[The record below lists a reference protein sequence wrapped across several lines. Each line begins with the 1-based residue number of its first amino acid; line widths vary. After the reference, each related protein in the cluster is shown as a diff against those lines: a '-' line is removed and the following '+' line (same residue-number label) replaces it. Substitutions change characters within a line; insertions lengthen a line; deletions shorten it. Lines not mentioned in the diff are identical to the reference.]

1 MSSIDWP
8 AILRILGAV
17 VAVWVVSR
25 LSHLPV
31 RWVLAR
37 HDRRASADPLDTAVL
52 TDLKRRETIATLLQT
67 SVRYVAVV
75 VAGLYIAAQVTT
87 GTAVTAIAGAS
98 LLVLIVGFAA
108 QRFLTDVLT
117 GAVML
122 FEGWFSVGDTI
133 TVEPWKL
140 EGVVEEV
147 ALRATTIRSPSGEQL
162 RVHNSQVLAVR
173 VIPRGVRELAVEL
186 FCTDE
191 DQGRELLDA
200 AAKIMP
206 VGPLQLIRPPHLVAA
221 DQLGDQLYR
230 LRAQAAAAA
239 GSEWVVRDFL
249 PGVIKEMAPVGLIV
263 HGPVVLEASGA
274 AENRYARS
282 LGLPR

>member
-1 MSSIDWP
+1 MTSIDWQ
-8 AILRILGAV
+8 AILRV
-17 VAVWVVSR
+17 VAAIVAVLVVSR

-37 HDRRASADPLDTAVL
+37 HDRRASTDPLDTQVL

-67 SVRYVAVV
+67 SVRYVAVLIALV
-75 VAGLYIAAQVTT
+75 YIAAQVTT

-98 LLVLIVGFAA
+98 LLVVIVGFAA

-173 VIPRGVRELAVEL
+173 VIPRGFRELVIEL

-191 DQGRELLDA
+191 DQGQELMESGA
-200 AAKIMP
+200 RVMP
-206 VGPLQLIRPPHLVAA
+206 VGPLQLIRPPRIVAA
-221 DQLGDQLYR
+221 EQLGDRLYR
-230 LRAQAAAAA
+230 IRAQASVTA
-239 GSEWVVRDFL
+239 GSEWIVRDFL
-249 PGVIKEMAPVGLIV
+249 PGVLKETAPEGLVV
-263 HGPVVLEASGA
+263 HGPVVFEASGTA
-274 AENRYARS
+274 ANRYARS
-282 LGLPR
+282 LGLRT

>member
-1 MSSIDWP
+1 MSSIDWQ

-75 VAGLYIAAQVTT
+75 VAGLYIAAQGTT

-122 FEGWFSVGDTI
+122 FEGWLSVGDTI
-133 TVEPWKL
+133 TVEP
-140 EGVVEEV
+140 
-147 ALRATTIRSPSGEQL
+147 
-162 RVHNSQVLAVR
+162 
-173 VIPRGVRELAVEL
+173 
-186 FCTDE
+186 
-191 DQGRELLDA
+191 
-200 AAKIMP
+200 
-206 VGPLQLIRPPHLVAA
+206 
-221 DQLGDQLYR
+221 
-230 LRAQAAAAA
+230 
-239 GSEWVVRDFL
+239 
-249 PGVIKEMAPVGLIV
+249 
-263 HGPVVLEASGA
+263 
-274 AENRYARS
+274 
-282 LGLPR
+282 